1 MSQSAKRVV
10 LVSRPVGE
18 PKASDFRVED
28 YALPTP
34 GEGQVL
40 LRTIWLSLDPYM
52 RGRMSDGPSYAA
64 PVPIGGVMEGGTVSE
79 VVASNNPGFAKGDIV
94 LSRAGWQTHALS
106 DGKGLRKI
114 DPKLAPVSTAVGVLG
129 MPGMTAYT
137 GLLDIGKPQPGETVV
152 VAAASGAVGSA
163 VGQIAKIKGARAV
176 GIAGGK
182 DKCDYVKKE
191 LGFDD
196 CLDHR
201 DPDLAAKLKEACPK
215 GIDVY
220 FENVGGAV
228 FEAVFPLLN
237 AFARVP
243 GLRPDRALQ
252 RHRSRRAEMGVV
264 DDARGADQAPDHPRL
279 HRQRFRRA
287 ACGLPARH
295 VAMGARGQGQASR
308 VRHRRARQRARRVH
322 GTAEG
327 RQFRQATGARRAGQ
341 SVSGRIARSTRSAS
355 SLSEP
360 VASSE
365 SISTSIW
372 PGALTWR
379 TSKLSGWKRYSTS
392 PTSLIPITS
401 CLDRE

>member
-18 PKASDFRVED
+18 PKPSNFRVEE
-28 YALPTP
+28 YALPAP

-52 RGRMSDGPSYAA
+52 RGRMSDGPSYAT

-79 VVASNNPGFAKGDIV
+79 VVASNNPAFAKGDIV

-106 DGKGLRKI
+106 DGKGLAKI
-114 DPKLAPVSTAVGVLG
+114 DPKLAPISTAVGVLG
-129 MPGMTAYT
+129 MPGMTAYM
-137 GLLDIGKPQPGETVV
+137 GLLEIGKPQPGETVV

-182 DKCDYVKKE
+182 QKCDYVKNE

-201 DPDLAAKLKEACPK
+201 DPDLAAKLKDACPK

-237 AFARVP
+237 TFARIPVCGLIAQYDDTEAKVP
-243 GLRPDRALQ
+243 KWASSMMRAVLTKRMTIRGFIVSDFAARHADFLRDMSQWVREGKVKHREFITEGLESAPDAFMGLLKGANFGKQLVRVGPDRA
-252 RHRSRRAEMGVV
+252 
-264 DDARGADQAPDHPRL
+264 
-279 HRQRFRRA
+279 
-287 ACGLPARH
+287 
-295 VAMGARGQGQASR
+295 
-308 VRHRRARQRARRVH
+308 
-322 GTAEG
+322 
-327 RQFRQATGARRAGQ
+327 
-341 SVSGRIARSTRSAS
+341 
-355 SLSEP
+355 
-360 VASSE
+360 
-365 SISTSIW
+365 
-372 PGALTWR
+372 
-379 TSKLSGWKRYSTS
+379 
-392 PTSLIPITS
+392 
-401 CLDRE
+401 

>member
-18 PKASDFRVED
+18 PKASDFRIED

-64 PVPIGGVMEGGTVSE
+64 PVPIGGVMEGGTVCE
-79 VVASNNPGFAKGDIV
+79 VIASNNPSFAKGDIV
-94 LSRAGWQTHALS
+94 LAHTGWQTHALS
-106 DGKGLRKI
+106 DGKGLTKI
-114 DPKLAPVSTAVGVLG
+114 DPKLGPVSTAVGVLG

-182 DKCDYVKKE
+182 NKCDYVKKE

-201 DPDLAAKLKEACPK
+201 DPNLAAKLKEACPK

-237 AFARVP
+237 AFARSGV
-243 GLRPDRALQ
+243 RPDRTVQ
-252 RHRSRRAEMGVV
+252 RHRGIGAEMGVV
-264 DDARGADQAPDHPRL
+264 DDAFRADQASDHQRL
-279 HRQRFRRA
+279 HLPGFRRA
-287 ACGLPARH
+287 SCGFSARH
-295 VAMGARGQGQASR
+295 VGVGARGQGQASR
-308 VRHRRARQRARRVH
+308 IRHRGLGQRARRVH
-322 GTAEG
+322 GASEG
-327 RQFRQATGARRAGQ
+327 REFRQATGARRAGQ
-341 SVSGRIARSTRSAS
+341 GVRRVS
-355 SLSEP
+355 
-360 VASSE
+360 
-365 SISTSIW
+365 
-372 PGALTWR
+372 
-379 TSKLSGWKRYSTS
+379 
-392 PTSLIPITS
+392 
-401 CLDRE
+401 

>member
-1 MSQSAKRVV
+1 M
-10 LVSRPVGE
+10 
-18 PKASDFRVED
+18 
-28 YALPTP
+28 
-34 GEGQVL
+34 
-40 LRTIWLSLDPYM
+40 
-52 RGRMSDGPSYAA
+52 
-64 PVPIGGVMEGGTVSE
+64 
-79 VVASNNPGFAKGDIV
+79 

-106 DGKGLRKI
+106 DGKDLRKV
-114 DPKLAPVSTAVGVLG
+114 DPKLGPVSTAVGVLG

-201 DPDLAAKLKEACPK
+201 DPHLAAKLKEACPK

-243 GLRPDRALQ
+243 
-252 RHRSRRAEMGVV
+252 V
-264 DDARGADQAPDHPRL
+264 
-279 HRQRFRRA
+279 
-287 ACGLPARH
+287 CGLIAHYNDTEATAPKWASSMMRAVLTKRLTIRGFIVSDFAARH
-295 VAMGARGQGQASR
+295 ADFLRDMSQW
-308 VRHRRARQRARRVH
+308 VREGKVKHREFV
-322 GTAEG
+322 TEG
-327 RQFRQATGARRAGQ
+327 LD
-341 SVSGRIARSTRSAS
+341 SA
-355 SLSEP
+355 
-360 VASSE
+360 
-365 SISTSIW
+365 
-372 PGALTWR
+372 PGAFMGLLKGANFGKQLVR
-379 TSKLSGWKRYSTS
+379 VGPDKA
-392 PTSLIPITS
+392 
-401 CLDRE
+401 

>member
-1 MSQSAKRVV
+1 MRCR
-10 LVSRPVGE
+10 RP
-18 PKASDFRVED
+18 A
-28 YALPTP
+28 T
-34 GEGQVL
+34 GQVL

-79 VVASNNPGFAKGDIV
+79 VIASNNPGFAKGDIV

-106 DGKGLRKI
+106 DGKELRKI
-114 DPKLAPVSTAVGVLG
+114 DPKLGPVSTAVGVLG

-137 GLLDIGKPQPGETVV
+137 GLLDIGKPQAGETVV

-243 GLRPDRALQ
+243 VCGLIAHYNDTEAT
-252 RHRSRRAEMGVV
+252 RAEMGVI
-264 DDARGADQAPDHPRL
+264 DDARGADQAPDDPRL

-287 ACGLPARH
+287 ACRLPARH

-327 RQFRQATGARRAGQ
+327 RQFRQAIGARRAGQ
-341 SVSGRIARSTRSAS
+341 GVSGRVDRYVIGLGVSRGS
-355 SLSEP
+355 P
-360 VASSE
+360 E
-365 SISTSIW
+365 S
-372 PGALTWR
+372 PLALEQRIQVDIDLAGRPDMTD
-379 TSKLSGWKRYSTS
+379 LEAVGLEAVFHQ
-392 PTSLIPITS
+392 PDL
-401 CLDRE
+401 LDRRSLPAAHRK